1 MNSLLTSVL
10 RLPTL
15 KQHLQPTGM
24 QYIGLDQQ
32 IRKNN
37 LNSFI
42 LLIAFPVLLLAMFY
56 IFFYFTASD
65 MGVDAN
71 TMFIQTLPFVLA
83 GVGIWFLIAWAGHSF
98 FIRMA
103 TGSKSLERTENK
115 RVYNLVENL
124 CISQGMP
131 TPKIYVIEDD
141 SLNAFASGIN
151 PKTYAISLSRGI
163 INKLDDDELEGVIAH
178 ELTHIRNKDV
188 RLLIISIIFVGI
200 FAFLAEMAFRS
211 IRFVGGGRKSKSDS
225 KGGAGAIILIAIVI
239 TAVAYLISILLRF
252 GISRRREY
260 LADAGAAEMT
270 KKPYAL
276 ANALRKVSADPF
288 IEAVE
293 SRDVAQLFIGNPQ
306 PSAHKSASWDNM
318 FATHPPIEKRI
329 QLLEQFV

>member
-1 MNSLLTSVL
+1 
-10 RLPTL
+10 
-15 KQHLQPTGM
+15 M
-24 QYIGLDQQ
+24 QYIGLDKQ
-32 IRKNN
+32 IQKNN
-37 LNSFI
+37 FNSVL
-42 LLIAFPVLLLAMFY
+42 LLIAFPALLLGMFY
-56 IFFYFTASD
+56 LFFLFTAKDYNSD
-65 MGVDAN
+65 PNLLFVQVM
-71 TMFIQTLPFVLA
+71 PFVLA
-83 GVGIWFLIAWAGHSF
+83 GVGIWFLIAWAGHST

-103 TGSKSLERTENK
+103 TGSKTLERKENK

-124 CISQGMP
+124 CISQGM
-131 TPKIYVIEDD
+131 TMPKLFIIEDD
-141 SLNAFASGIN
+141 SLNAFASGIGE
-151 PKTYAISLSRGI
+151 KSFSVSLSRGM

-178 ELTHIRNKDV
+178 ELTHIKNRDV
-188 RLLIISIIFVGI
+188 RLLVISIIFVGI
-200 FAFLAEMAFRS
+200 FAFLAELAFRS
-211 IRFVGGGRKSKSDS
+211 LRFAGGGKSKKDG
-225 KGGAGAIILIAIVI
+225 KGAGAIILIAIVI

-276 ANALRKVSADPF
+276 ANALRKVSGDPM

-293 SRDVAQLFIGNPQ
+293 SRDIAQLFIDNPK